1 MPKIYLQMMF
11 IVQGAYELIGNNLDL
26 SFKLD
31 VPVMGEVVINS
42 KARLSEVNDEVKIQ
56 IDTADAMGMVFIR
69 TQANMQEVTSTE
81 AQNLIEAL
89 TDELEANEA
98 GVDAIAG

>member
-1 MPKIYLQMMF
+1 
-11 IVQGAYELIGNNLDL
+11 
-26 SFKLD
+26 
-31 VPVMGEVVINS
+31 MGEVVINS